1 MKGFSLNLPIKTPE
15 DKNITRQEGLKI
27 SMPKLALAGSPL
39 SPTRHPL
46 SSSPKI
52 HVPLKPVLKKN
63 VTVDLL
69 ASTLFEVTINQGDN
83 EAHQVQVQVQHLT
96 KTTDFQL
103 LVQDEQNA
111 RYILKPVQPIMAN
124 ELLVSVEQAKEYK
137 AKAEKLSKAVS
148 VFEQENMR
156 LRQLVAEQQKKID
169 ALEKEQRTQQKQI
182 VPPINLQ
189 VDLKKTQGIDER
201 PYSPTVLYYK
211 K

>member
-1 MKGFSLNLPIKTPE
+1 
-15 DKNITRQEGLKI
+15 
-27 SMPKLALAGSPL
+27 
-39 SPTRHPL
+39 
-46 SSSPKI
+46 
-52 HVPLKPVLKKN
+52 
-63 VTVDLL
+63 
-69 ASTLFEVTINQGDN
+69 VTINQGDN

-124 ELLVSVEQAKEYK
+124 ELLVNVEQAKEYK

-148 VFEQENMR
+148 VFEQENIR